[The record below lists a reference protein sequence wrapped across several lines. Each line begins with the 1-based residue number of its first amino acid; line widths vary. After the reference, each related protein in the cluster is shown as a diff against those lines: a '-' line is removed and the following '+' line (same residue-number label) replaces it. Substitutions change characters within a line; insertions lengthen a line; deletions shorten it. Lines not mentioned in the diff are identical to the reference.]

1 MLNIIKS
8 RPSII
13 FHGNI
18 YFNGWHSP
26 NIPKMY
32 LLHDYHAPY
41 FLVPPDAVVPLAPEC
56 RDNSE
61 CPSHAACIN
70 RQCLN
75 PCAVLDPCATNAYCR
90 VQNHEPVCTCPP
102 GYLGDPRVSCTKR
115 KFSPLHFYYI
125 FSKSGYSITM
135 YVCKFCRPTANQQFR
150 LSLCFYPK
158 TKTALDFLIKS
169 YSVI

>member
-1 MLNIIKS
+1 MEIYILMDGIHPTFQKCIYCMIITH
-8 RPSII
+8 P
-13 FHGNI
+13 F
-18 YFNGWHSP
+18 
-26 NIPKMY
+26 
-32 LLHDYHAPY
+32 

-125 FSKSGYSITM
+125 FFKVRLLNN
-135 YVCKFCRPTANQQFR
+135 YVCM
-150 LSLCFYPK
+150 
-158 TKTALDFLIKS
+158 
-169 YSVI
+169 